1 VLFDPLADGSFLIV
15 NSLFYFLPP
24 VADFPITEPV
34 EASGLLFAFN
44 VEIVYLYFLYKQ
56 NNIELLNSNAKSEL
70 NTFFIRNNLYIGIKI
85 FNLFNMNTFLQKL
98 LTSFLLICTIGAYA
112 QQAPAPS
119 ISPVDSLIKYYS
131 GTATWNSTTKT
142 VTFTSTGVITFP
154 NRVEKT
160 DNIWHIPASVSKV
173 FINANVQVTG
183 QFTWGHVMTFEGADK
198 NTSVVFGTP
207 SQGVLN
213 KAGLDKKYTCVAYST
228 FYGYGTG
235 DNYIKNL
242 TTLNP
247 LGFMFTGKGN
257 CRLHLDHVRG
267 IDNRGGWGNHSD
279 GISAAS
285 GSTVKN
291 CYLETGDDAIKVYA
305 NILVED
311 TEIKMVQNC
320 VPIQYTWG
328 TYGSGAVG
336 TFKRVKITGSHG
348 RGSEK
353 QIIDVASSN
362 VGANYTK
369 TIIMDSCTFD
379 NPNATLIRFT
389 DNNVNSTITITN
401 SKINVKAYGAKYGK
415 GVVTI
420 CGQVTPRTNI
430 YDCLTATSIKDVEP
444 SVKDLDVYPNPFN
457 NEIYVQTNSKNIE
470 LFSLTG
476 SKLSVEINAV
486 AKAYVIDASMLTKG
500 VYLLKVDGE
509 IKKLIKN

>member
-1 VLFDPLADGSFLIV
+1 
-15 NSLFYFLPP
+15 
-24 VADFPITEPV
+24 
-34 EASGLLFAFN
+34 
-44 VEIVYLYFLYKQ
+44 
-56 NNIELLNSNAKSEL
+56 
-70 NTFFIRNNLYIGIKI
+70 
-85 FNLFNMNTFLQKL
+85 MNTLLQKL
-98 LTSFLLICTIGAYA
+98 LSSFLLICTIGACA
-112 QQAPAPS
+112 QQSPAPA

-131 GTATWNSTTKT
+131 GIATWDSATKT

-154 NRVEKT
+154 NRLEET

-183 QFTWGHVMTFEGADK
+183 QFTWGHIMTFEGADK
-198 NTSVVFGTP
+198 NTSVVYGTP
-207 SQGVLN
+207 NQGVLN
-213 KAGLDKKYTCVAYST
+213 KAGLDKKYTCVAYSA

-247 LGFMFTGKGN
+247 LGFMFTGKGS
-257 CRLHLDHVRG
+257 CRIHLDNVRG
-267 IDNRGGWGNHSD
+267 IDDRGGYSNHSD

-291 CYLETGDDAIKVYA
+291 CYFETGDDAIKVYA

-328 TYGSGAVG
+328 SYGSGAIG
-336 TFKRVKITGSHG
+336 TFKNVKITGNSG

-353 QIIDVASSN
+353 QIIDVASSS

-369 TIIMDSCTFD
+369 TIIMDSCTID
-379 NPNATLIRFT
+379 NTNATLIRFT

-401 SKINVKAYGAKYGK
+401 SKINVKAYGAKYGT

-420 CGQVTPRTNI
+420 CGQVTPRTNT
-430 YDCLTATSIKDVEP
+430 YDCLTPTSIMDIET
-444 SVKDLDVYPNPFN
+444 SEKDLDAYPNPFDKK
-457 NEIYVQTNSKNIE
+457 IFVKTNSKNIE
-470 LFSLTG
+470 LFNISG
-476 SKLSVEINAV
+476 SKLTVEINSTAEGY
-486 AKAYVIDASMLTKG
+486 AIDASKLTKG
-500 VYLLKVDGE
+500 LYLLKVDGE
-509 IKKLIKN
+509 MKKLIKK